1 MRRDSGIAVGLI
13 LALIG
18 SFIFISMSGE
28 KLVIGPGGLDLEHN
42 YILNSDFSHW
52 IHFTMAAGITDESI
66 NVVPSGLLIQDRHF
80 HRITFAVNTAPGAG
94 KECNVTLTDGV
105 STMSVSLTG
114 AEINGWTE
122 TGEFDWDV
130 SETTLILRYTQDAG
144 GSASKGFITIKY
156 HYNETP

>member
-1 MRRDSGIAVGLI
+1 MRRDNMVAVGLI

-18 SFIFISMSGE
+18 SFIFISMSG
-28 KLVIGPGGLDLEHN
+28 KGLFIGPDGLNLDHN

-66 NVVPSGLLIQDRHF
+66 NIVPEGILTQDRHF
-80 HRITFAVNTAPGAG
+80 HRITFAVDTAPGAG

-105 STMSVSLTG
+105 GTMSVSLTG
-114 AEINGWTE
+114 DETSGWTE

-130 SETTLILRYTQDAG
+130 SETILTLSYTQDAG
-144 GSASKGFITIKY
+144 GLARKGFITIKY
-156 HYNETP
+156 HYEATP